1 VDTIW
6 NGHHDAAICVGNLF
20 DVYHHKGHLS
30 WRLFKTVLFRFMHNV
45 IIKILF
51 VETNSDISSFTSCNY
66 VDIACMT

>member
-1 VDTIW
+1 MDTIW

-30 WRLFKTVLFRFMHNV
+30 WRLFKTVLFRFTHNV

-51 VETNSDISSFTSCNY
+51 VETKYLPLDPAIML
-66 VDIACMT
+66 CMT

>member
-1 VDTIW
+1 MDTIW

-51 VETNSDISSFTSCNY
+51 VETKYLPLDPAIML
-66 VDIACMT
+66 CMT